1 MVKKRVV
8 IDASIARS
16 CGAETAI
23 YPTSVRCRDFLSS
36 VRSCQ
41 HSIVMTPG
49 IQVEWNK
56 HQSRFAREWLLRM
69 ARQSRIWFENSS
81 LDQQRNLSEQ
91 IEAVAKDD
99 VELAIMNKD
108 LLLLEA
114 ALKTDSLVTSLDEKA
129 RNPFMRVAKF
139 IPEIQRIVWVN
150 PDKPE
155 EQSIEWLQ
163 AGAPAEDFRMLGHA
177 E

>member
-1 MVKKRVV
+1 
-8 IDASIARS
+8 
-16 CGAETAI
+16 
-23 YPTSVRCRDFLSS
+23 
-36 VRSCQ
+36 
-41 HSIVMTPG
+41 MTPD
-49 IQVEWNK
+49 IQAEWNK

-69 ARQSRIWFENSS
+69 ARQRRIWFENSA
-81 LDQQRNLSEQ
+81 LDQQRNLLEQ
-91 IEAVAKDD
+91 IGAVAKDN

-139 IPEIQRIVWVN
+139 IPEIQRIIWVN

-155 EQSIEWLQ
+155 ERPIEWLQ
-163 AGAPAEDFRMLGHA
+163 SGAPADAWRMLGQA
-177 E
+177 D

>member
-1 MVKKRVV
+1 MVKKRII

-16 CGAETAI
+16 CGAETAT
-23 YPTSVRCRDFLSS
+23 YPTSARCRDFLSS

-41 HSIVMTPG
+41 HSIVMTPD
-49 IQVEWNK
+49 IQAEWNK
-56 HQSRFAREWLLRM
+56 HQSRFAREWLFRM
-69 ARQSRIWFENSS
+69 ARQSRIWFENSA

-91 IEAVAKDD
+91 IGAVAKGN

-129 RNPFMRVAKF
+129 RNPFTRVAKF
-139 IPEIQRIVWVN
+139 IPEIQQIVWVN

-155 EQSIEWLQ
+155 EKPIDWLRD
-163 AGAPAEDFRMLGHA
+163 GAPADDWRMLGH
-177 E
+177 